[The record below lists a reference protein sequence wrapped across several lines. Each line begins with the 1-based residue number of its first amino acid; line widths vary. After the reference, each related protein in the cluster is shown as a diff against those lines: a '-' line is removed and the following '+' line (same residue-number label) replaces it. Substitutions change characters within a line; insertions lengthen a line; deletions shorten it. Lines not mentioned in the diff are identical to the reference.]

1 MKQKL
6 PEFDAATI
14 GIAGKVA
21 LITGGGRNIGRA
33 VALTLA
39 GAGAL
44 PVVLYH
50 EDKKTAQAV
59 CEEIT
64 AGGGRAGLV
73 QADIG
78 DIAQCQAAVKKEIG
92 RAHV

>member
-44 PVVLYH
+44 
-50 EDKKTAQAV
+50 
-59 CEEIT
+59 
-64 AGGGRAGLV
+64 GL
-73 QADIG
+73 
-78 DIAQCQAAVKKEIG
+78 IAARLQ
-92 RAHV
+92 R